1 MARQIAMKRV
11 VDRVAIEGEYY
22 AALQRTIRSYTTL
35 EHYANHKVNGHN
47 CGLAWKPAI
56 AVTPLATVRNAISE
70 AMNVLYTRDSNVRRF
85 TRCQRFTDDGFER
98 TRL

>member
-1 MARQIAMKRV
+1 MKRV
-11 VDRVAIEGEYY
+11 VHRVAIEGEYY
-22 AALQRTIRSYTTL
+22 AAIQRMVRCYTTL

-70 AMNVLYTRDSNVRRF
+70 AMNGYTQVTVMCEDLHVARDSRMMGLN
-85 TRCQRFTDDGFER
+85 ER
-98 TRL
+98 AYR